1 MSGINPQGIDHV
13 SIAVRDLDAAV
24 EFFTE
29 VLGLHVAHAETNERE
44 GVRET
49 MLMGPTQ
56 GLGSE
61 AAVQLISPATSAE
74 EATGPTGVS
83 KFLADRGDG
92 LHHLAIR
99 VTNVTEA
106 AAAARKSGV
115 RVLTEIP
122 QGGTAGSK
130 IVFLHPKDCFGVLIE
145 LVEIST

>member
-1 MSGINPQGIDHV
+1 MSDVNAEGIDHV
-13 SIAVRDLDAAV
+13 SIAVGDLESAV
-24 EFFTE
+24 DFFTE
-29 VLGLHVAHAETNERE
+29 VLGMHVAHAETNVRE

-56 GLGSE
+56 GLGSG
-61 AAVQLISPATSAE
+61 AAVQLISPVPSAE
-74 EATGPTGVS
+74 EAAGQTGVS

-99 VTNVTEA
+99 VTNVAEA

-115 RVLTEIP
+115 RVLTETP
-122 QGGTAGSK
+122 QGGTDGSK

-145 LVEIST
+145 LVENST